1 MDQHIKPPRNHFL
14 RSDEGDT
21 LERRSVDVEPNSGG
35 PNALRMPLR
44 KTHKTDGRPPFEC
57 IALLLQGGGTLG
69 AYQAGVYEALVEAH
83 IHPDWGRRHLDR
95 SAVASSLQAQRLWSR
110 IRLEAEEA

>member
-1 MDQHIKPPRNHFL
+1 MSNPTAYAATVAKHPRIEGVKTKALRIIPDERGYLMEML

-69 AYQAGVYEALVEAH
+69 AYQAGVYEAL
-83 IHPDWGRRHLDR
+83 D
-95 SAVASSLQAQRLWSR
+95 QRF
-110 IRLEAEEA
+110 